1 MRFDITDLRLFL
13 NIYKAGSI
21 TAGANLSH
29 LSLQSASERIRG
41 MESELGI
48 LLFTRTKAG
57 VTLTNAGFSLVNHAN
72 TVLQQIEH
80 MRSELRQYSQG
91 LRGHIHLL
99 ANSSGKTE
107 FLPLKIGRYL
117 YQQPNISLSVTE
129 LPSAKIVSN
138 INNQMADLGIVADST
153 ALNGLAHRTLCDDPL
168 IVFVPPQSPWANR
181 ESISFS
187 DIVNCEFVGLTEGIA
202 LQDHL
207 DEHAK
212 GLGSRLN
219 YRVRMSTVDG
229 IMQVV
234 SQGVG
239 LAIIPQQSA
248 RRFIG
253 NYQGKMIP
261 LLDTWAK
268 RKLVICTRNFNQLPS
283 YMTEFI
289 DFLLEEHIST

>member
-21 TAGANLSH
+21 TGGANLSH

-41 MESELGI
+41 MESELGV
-48 LLFTRTKAG
+48 LLFTRTKVG
-57 VTLTNAGFSLVNHAN
+57 VTLTNAGLSLVNHAN

-80 MRSELRQYSQG
+80 MRSELQQYSKG

-99 ANSSGKTE
+99 ANSSGQTE
-107 FLPLKIGRYL
+107 FLPHKIGRYL
-117 YQQPNISLSVTE
+117 HQQPNISLSVTE
-129 LPSAKIVSN
+129 MPSTKIVSN

-153 ALNGLAHRTLCDDPL
+153 ALNGLDHRTLCDDPL
-168 IVFVPPQSPWANR
+168 IVFVPLASPWTKWD
-181 ESISFS
+181 SVSFS
-187 DIVNCEFVGLTEGIA
+187 DIVNSEFVGLTEGIA

-212 GLGSRLN
+212 SLGTRLN
-219 YRVRMSTVDG
+219 YRVRMATVDG

-234 SQGVG
+234 SQGGG

-248 RRFIG
+248 LRFIG
-253 NYQGKMIP
+253 NYQGKLIS
-261 LLDTWAK
+261 LSDTWAK
-268 RKLVICTRNFNQLPS
+268 RKLVICARNFDQLPN
-283 YMTEFI
+283 YVTEFI
-289 DFLLEEHIST
+289 DFLFE